1 MDILADR
8 EMPCLSS
15 RASRIALAVLTL
27 AHLVNHVYAIMH
39 LALIPVFMSE
49 FGLDIFAVSLI
60 VATPLACQFLMTIP
74 SGVLA
79 DRIGGERSIVLSL
92 LVTAAGAALA
102 SQASNTYVLIVSL
115 VLLAL
120 ATTLYHPPGYSAAS
134 EVLSAEHRS
143 LALGLH
149 GAGGTLGV
157 AIGPISIGMLLSSVG
172 WRHIYLAW
180 MVPVLVS
187 AFLCWRLKPLGI
199 KEMQLPP
206 VQDSAA
212 KLRIAS
218 VMTAGFLAL
227 LGIVAAESIGGQL
240 VSTFLSPYLVLEMK
254 IPVSVASIIVGLV
267 PLMGII
273 AAPTGGVVS
282 DKLGE
287 RQWIAISYIGIMLS
301 IVGIA
306 FSRLTGSLVACIAVY
321 GYFTYSGM
329 GAKTA
334 LVARFAPL
342 SRRGIAYA
350 FFFLPSYAMS
360 SVAPII
366 GASIAED
373 FRIWSV
379 FPIAAG
385 MVFIALVV
393 LRLMPVRSVDRSP
406 TSRPHEYSD
415 RPVSSRFLDY
425 ASETASTKEQG
436 FWRPYSLRK
445 KAKRKDKAKNPAD
458 T

>member
-1 MDILADR
+1 MGTLTDR
-8 EMPCLSS
+8 EMPCLGR
-15 RASRIALAVLTL
+15 RASGIALAVLTL

-60 VATPLACQFLMTIP
+60 VATPLTCQSLMTIP

-79 DRIGGERSIVLSL
+79 DRIGSDRSIVLSL

-102 SQASNTYVLIVSL
+102 SRASNTYVLIISL

-157 AIGPISIGMLLSSVG
+157 AIGPISIGMLLSPVG

-187 AFLCWRLKPLGI
+187 AFLCWRLKPFGN
-199 KEMQLPP
+199 KEIQPPP

-212 KLRIAS
+212 RLRIAS

-227 LGIVAAESIGGQL
+227 LGIIAAESIGGQL

-287 RQWIAISYIGIMLS
+287 RRWIAVSYIGIMLS
-301 IVGIA
+301 IAGIA
-306 FSRLTGSLVACIAVY
+306 LARLTGSLVACIVLY

-334 LVARFAPL
+334 LVARFTPL
-342 SRRGIAYA
+342 SGRGIAYA

-366 GASIAED
+366 GASIAKD

-379 FPIAAG
+379 FPLAAG
-385 MVFIALVV
+385 MVFIAFLV
-393 LRLMPVRSVDRSP
+393 LWLMPVRSLDRSS
-406 TSRPHEYSD
+406 TSKRHEYSD
-415 RPVSSRFLDY
+415 RSIFSRFLDY
-425 ASETASTKEQG
+425 TSEPGSPK
-436 FWRPYSLRK
+436 
-445 KAKRKDKAKNPAD
+445 
-458 T
+458 